1 MGDEPDLL
9 PDVGDLLAPERGARG
24 TVEAREIDAVEL
36 DRAGVGELEPGE
48 QVQERRLSR
57 ARRPRDGVQDPRPE
71 RRASSPSSTV
81 VAPNRFTSPRAR
93 RRPALRPDG
102 WCQALRCLALSA
114 WHLSRARPTRRRVD
128 RLDDHA
134 ARLEARGR
142 AGADAGAEQQLLGQ
156 PQPAATA
163 DDDRVGRLAVARPLL
178 GDAAVADPDDA
189 VGDPRG
195 LRVVADDHGRAP
207 VLAHEL
213 GERRVHLVG
222 GRRVELAGRL
232 VGEEHARPVRERRAE
247 RDALLL
253 AARELRRQAVALL
266 ARGRRAPS
274 SSSARRRRSDA
285 RAPRRPSCTATSSR
299 AVSSGESARV

>member
-9 PDVGDLLAPERGARG
+9 PDVGDLLAPERSARG
-24 TVEAREIDAVEL
+24 TVEARQIDPVEL
-36 DRAGVGELEPGE
+36 DRAGVRELEPGE
-48 QVQERRLSR
+48 QVQERRLPR
-57 ARRPRDGVQDPRPE
+57 ARRPGDGVQDPRPE
-71 RRASSPSSTV
+71 VERELIEH
-81 VAPNRFTSPRAR
+81 R
-93 RRPALRPDG
+93 RRSESLHEPARDDDRPRG
-102 WCQALRCLALSA
+102 RLAGAGHLGA
-114 WHLSRARPTRRRVD
+114 WHRSARHRIEHRRPGRRVD

-156 PQPAATA
+156 PQPAAAA

-189 VGDPRG
+189 VGDSRR

-213 GERRVHLVG
+213 GQRRVHLVG
-222 GRRVELAGRL
+222 RRRVELAGRL
-232 VGEEHARPVRERRAE
+232 VGQEHARPMRERGAE

-253 AARELRRQAVALL
+253 A
-266 ARGRRAPS
+266 P
-274 SSSARRRRSDA
+274 
-285 RAPRRPSCTATSSR
+285 
-299 AVSSGESARV
+299 